1 MKGRRLAIAVV
12 LAAVAVITTAV
23 PASANTSTQLDP
35 GAARILIISTPGV
48 GWSLI
53 NEADTPNLWRL
64 FQGSAIG
71 NMTSRTVGRPD
82 VASGYITIGAGNRAA
97 AARTGIDGAG
107 MEPTEAFGE
116 VTARDK
122 FALDTGRDVDQGVLQ
137 LGVEPIIAAN
147 ESEKAD
153 VVVGRLGDDLARASR
168 PRAVIG
174 NGDGDY
180 PDQPDQLKRFAV
192 NALMG
197 SNGVVPAGAVGPDL
211 LEEHEGA
218 PFGVRDDQTAVL
230 DAFRSVWTPNSVVMV
245 ESSDLVRA
253 EAFALLATL
262 QQASVALR
270 HALARTDA
278 LVGELLKDVDL
289 ARDAVIVVSPTRARE
304 GVLSAVGVHAP
315 GVPAGL
321 VTSASTRRAGS
332 VLLGDVAPTVL
343 ALAGLPRDEKMGGT
357 RFTVSAPAPLQHRID
372 TLRDD
377 TAAAVFRDQ
386 VRGPVTVA
394 FSVLVTLL
402 LVLAG
407 FALSSRRVARWR
419 VGLVIGALSVLAFVS
434 VSFLARLVPLHES
447 GTLAYWAFLL
457 SASLVIGATAW
468 AVVRRNARDAL
479 LLVLAVIIA
488 VLVIDVVTGAHLQL
502 SSAFGYS
509 ATVGIRVAGYGNVA
523 YAMLSAATILVSAL
537 AAHRIGGR
545 RGAALVTG
553 LMFVVFIVDIAPFWG
568 GDVGGVLSLVPAFG
582 VTTAMLWG
590 IRVHLSWRVA
600 VIATTVT
607 LLALAALTAFD
618 LSRPADSR
626 THLGRLAQRV
636 IDEGITPFTDTILR
650 KLHANLATWSNS
662 EWRLVLV
669 PSLLFLVYLAVRE
682 RPRMRTMMEEVPQMR
697 AALVGLGVLALLGY
711 AFNDSGVM
719 IPGAALAILAVSL
732 VVMLVT
738 VGREDAP
745 PPPPDE
751 PVQSDASTRS
761 VAMAAAS
768 HE

>member
-1 MKGRRLAIAVV
+1 
-12 LAAVAVITTAV
+12 
-23 PASANTSTQLDP
+23 
-35 GAARILIISTPGV
+35 
-48 GWSLI
+48 
-53 NEADTPNLWRL
+53 
-64 FQGSAIG
+64 
-71 NMTSRTVGRPD
+71 
-82 VASGYITIGAGNRAA
+82 
-97 AARTGIDGAG
+97 
-107 MEPTEAFGE
+107 
-116 VTARDK
+116 
-122 FALDTGRDVDQGVLQ
+122 
-137 LGVEPIIAAN
+137 
-147 ESEKAD
+147 
-153 VVVGRLGDDLARASR
+153 
-168 PRAVIG
+168 
-174 NGDGDY
+174 
-180 PDQPDQLKRFAV
+180 
-192 NALMG
+192 
-197 SNGVVPAGAVGPDL
+197 
-211 LEEHEGA
+211 
-218 PFGVRDDQTAVL
+218 
-230 DAFRSVWTPNSVVMV
+230 
-245 ESSDLVRA
+245 
-253 EAFALLATL
+253 
-262 QQASVALR
+262 
-270 HALARTDA
+270 
-278 LVGELLKDVDL
+278 
-289 ARDAVIVVSPTRARE
+289 
-304 GVLSAVGVHAP
+304 
-315 GVPAGL
+315 
-321 VTSASTRRAGS
+321 
-332 VLLGDVAPTVL
+332 
-343 ALAGLPRDEKMGGT
+343 
-357 RFTVSAPAPLQHRID
+357 
-372 TLRDD
+372 
-377 TAAAVFRDQ
+377 
-386 VRGPVTVA
+386 
-394 FSVLVTLL
+394 
-402 LVLAG
+402 
-407 FALSSRRVARWR
+407 
-419 VGLVIGALSVLAFVS
+419 
-434 VSFLARLVPLHES
+434 ARLVPLHES

-457 SASLVIGATAW
+457 SASLAIGATAW
-468 AVVRRNARDAL
+468 ALVRRNARDAL
-479 LLVLAVIIA
+479 LLVLALIIA